1 MTIKTSAAYAGWSVR
16 EAAWTF
22 EERYLWPGQDAT
34 KEAATEALKAAQRSV
49 EPLQRLVQTK
59 VTWPLADALRERSD
73 AARAGVT
80 TAIVAAAVAAG
91 TAGAMAGAGGHST
104 YAPQAPA
111 ARVSSAALVQTAAAA
126 QEPALKGV
134 VPEFEQGTQPAP
146 APAVEAP
153 TEPPAR
159 VAWRFAQ
166 GFVHYEVGQID
177 EDTAAVFSET
187 ADPALANSL
196 ASSPP
201 RLPTGTKVPEARVLN
216 VVLGNRTD
224 KQLTASVSLVRLRA
238 VSEVRLT
245 LKLTPDGWRVAQVL
259 G

>member
-1 MTIKTSAAYAGWSVR
+1 MNVKTSAAYAGWTVR

-34 KEAATEALKAAQRSV
+34 KEAATEALKAAQEAV

-59 VTWPLADALRERSD
+59 VTWPLADALRYRSD
-73 AARAGVT
+73 AARAGVA
-80 TAIVAAAVAAG
+80 TAAVAAAVAAG
-91 TAGAMAGAGGHST
+91 AAGAMVGAGGHSSHP
-104 YAPQAPA
+104 PQPT
-111 ARVSSAALVQTAAAA
+111 ARVATAPALVQAAATA
-126 QEPALKGV
+126 ESAPLQGV
-134 VPEFEQGTQPAP
+134 VPEFEQGTKPAP
-146 APAVEAP
+146 TPVVEAP

-166 GFVHYEVGQID
+166 GFVHYEVGQVD
-177 EDTAAVFSET
+177 QETATVFAET
-187 ADPALANSL
+187 ADAALANSL
-196 ASSPP
+196 AKSPP
-201 RLPTGTKVPEARVLN
+201 RLPAGTKVPEARVLN
-216 VVLGNRTD
+216 VVLGERTD